1 MKALVNYDLKSHS
14 YRLDLTTL
22 DLENTIEISE
32 RGWREYQRI
41 TREFEGLQR
50 QIVAESAY
58 EDNKVRRVD
67 KYLTEKREQAMR
79 QHNEY
84 IELTKE
90 ARLLVD
96 IAIEKFYLSYPK
108 VDSDNFRYLVE
119 QRLSEYF
126 KSQSEA
132 K

>member
-1 MKALVNYDLKSHS
+1 M
-14 YRLDLTTL
+14 
-22 DLENTIEISE
+22 I
-32 RGWREYQRI
+32 
-41 TREFEGLQR
+41 
-50 QIVAESAY
+50 
-58 EDNKVRRVD
+58 VD

-96 IAIEKFYLSYPK
+96 IAIEKFYSSYPK
-108 VDSDNFRYLVE
+108 ADSDDFRYLVE
-119 QRLSEYF
+119 QRLDKYF
-126 KSQSEA
+126 KSQSEV

>member
-32 RGWREYQRI
+32 QGWREYRRI
-41 TREFEGLQR
+41 TREFEGLQK
-50 QIVAESAY
+50 QIVVENVY

-96 IAIEKFYLSYPK
+96 IAIEKFYSSYPK
-108 VDSDNFRYLVE
+108 ADSDDFRYLVE
-119 QRLSEYF
+119 QRLDKYF
-126 KSQSEA
+126 KSQSEV